1 MLREPAPTR
10 RERRKL
16 FKALRKLRQPTK
28 LVEAL
33 NTKAQL
39 QAQRRSA
46 TMAERPPRGL
56 TLEEA
61 AAWRAKLR
69 GITTAPSVAPDE
81 PLPRAESRS

>member
-10 RERRKL
+10 RERRRL

-39 QAQRRSA
+39 QAQRRA
-46 TMAERPPRGL
+46 PPRQS
-56 TLEEA
+56 TLVVEGQDGKQIE
-61 AAWRAKLR
+61 
-69 GITTAPSVAPDE
+69 V
-81 PLPRAESRS
+81 PR